1 MKKTLSF
8 TIPQLLRIYLAGVF
22 LGIAVSLV
30 VVFFRQWENRVV
42 ALLAAAAVTMNVIHT
57 VLRRSKSTEGDET
70 ARERHESSSRP
81 K

>member
-8 TIPQLLRIYLAGVF
+8 TIPQIVRVYLAGVF
-22 LGIAVSLV
+22 LGIAVSLA

-42 ALLAAAAVTMNVIHT
+42 ALLAAAVTMNVIHT
-57 VLRRSKSTEGDET
+57 VIRRSKSTELV
-70 ARERHESSSRP
+70 HS